1 MNHIREIAEKIK
13 NNSSLTAHG
22 ELESPIE
29 ERLYN
34 HIEKYK
40 KQDVKLIPQYPVSTI
55 SGNFRIDFVLKN
67 KERVIGIECD
77 GEEFHTKDKDDWYDE
92 WRDTLIMVQS
102 DVKNIYRVKGK
113 DIYQNINDLIYFI
126 GKNEPEFFNS
136 SSEKLK
142 PLIHEGTLKDNRFDV
157 IDRKGIIYEIS
168 DENGNEIQRLIQI
181 KKRNLGND
189 FDPFYRKYLLY
200 SMIYPNVKIPELIE
214 IFCKKGFSEEELIEK
229 YNEKYPENK
238 IEK

>member
-1 MNHIREIAEKIK
+1 MDYIREIAEKIK
-13 NNSSLTAHG
+13 NNSSLTTFG
-22 ELESPIE
+22 EVESPIE
-29 ERLYN
+29 WRLFN

-40 KQDVKLIPQYPVSTI
+40 KEGVKLIPQYPVSTI

-67 KERVIGIECD
+67 EIRVIGIECD

-113 DIYQNINDLIYFI
+113 DIFQNINDLIYFI
-126 GKNEPEFFNS
+126 GKSEPEIFDS
-136 SSEKLK
+136 TIDKIES
-142 PLIHEGTLKDNRFDV
+142 LIHKGTLKNNRLDV
-157 IDRKGIIYEIS
+157 IDRKGIIYETN
-168 DENGNEIQRLIQI
+168 DDYGDKVQRLIQI
-181 KKRNLGND
+181 KKRNLEND

-200 SMIYPNVKIPELIE
+200 SLIYPNVQIPELIE
-214 IFCKKGFSEEELIEK
+214 IFCENHFSEEELIDK
-229 YNEKYPENK
+229 YNEIYPENR